1 MLRLLLPQKDRERAI
16 YGLKEKNI
24 AKTYIKLIP
33 LGPKDPDA
41 LRLLDWKKPSGP
53 NVGYPLGGFDLSVDS
68 FRGLLGTFLLC
79 CMMSLGGALQL
90 LKGALPSMIS
100 TPPLMKSPEIFPKG
114 KQRFGVFFIAPVISL
129 GYLEMHNLKSCSEYI
144 TALLLKSRGGSSVS
158 F

>member
-68 FRGLLGTFLLC
+68 FQRASGD
-79 CMMSLGGALQL
+79 
-90 LKGALPSMIS
+90 
-100 TPPLMKSPEIFPKG
+100 FPTVLYDVVG
-114 KQRFGVFFIAPVISL
+114 KR
-129 GYLEMHNLKSCSEYI
+129 
-144 TALLLKSRGGSSVS
+144 SSVIEGS
-158 F
+158 LTVDDLNASLDEISRNISKG